1 MIPARHL
8 GRWIE
13 PWYVAYAILGALAS
27 GSAVILIPLAVFSRG
42 GSVTQT
48 GAAIAAQNVGA
59 LFAPFWG
66 WASDRFKDYRPIF
79 FGGFLLIGAGFVS
92 FALIKPSS
100 SLLLQSHETTTAQGW
115 FAIASILHVTV
126 RYLNYC

>member
-79 FGGFLLIGAGFVS
+79 FGGFLLIGAGFLGI
-92 FALIKPSS
+92 ALTENA
-100 SLLLQSHETTTAQGW
+100 SL
-115 FAIASILHVTV
+115 
-126 RYLNYC
+126 